1 MYLLRELQK
10 YIKPTR
16 IAKIKDWSSNVG
28 DNVDQLE
35 LFLYI
40 ADEYVKCYKT
50 VWQLLKKLNIHTTL
64 PSHFTP
70 RSPFKKDLYIKVNS
84 GYIYN
89 SPKSEITQSWH
100 MVVYSILI

>member
-10 YIKPTR
+10 YIEPTR
-16 IAKIKDWSSNVG
+16 IAKIKDWSSNVS

-50 VWQLLKKLNIHTTL
+50 VWQLLKKLYIPHYLAISLLGIH
-64 PSHFTP
+64 
-70 RSPFKKDLYIKVNS
+70 FKKIC
-84 GYIYN
+84 I
-89 SPKSEITQSWH
+89 
-100 MVVYSILI
+100 